1 MGSTEQKLEGPD
13 FAAGV
18 SAEDVAE
25 GKPVRGHF
33 AGEPVMLVRV
43 GREVHAIGANCTH
56 YGGPLNEGLV
66 AGHTVRCPWHHACFD
81 VRSGVALGGP
91 ALNDLP
97 CYDVRAEGKLV
108 RLTGKTSADEIT
120 KTERRSAAGVEPE
133 SVVVVGAGPA
143 GAACVEALRKEG
155 YAKTITLIGAE
166 PPGPVDRPNL
176 SKDYLA
182 GNAPEEWIP
191 LRSKEFYEEQAIG
204 FKIDTVRS
212 IDIEQKTVTLA
223 SGGQVSYGA
232 LVLATGA
239 EPIRL
244 PIEGASLPHVHVLRT
259 LADSRGIIAGSTD
272 PRSGTSQ
279 TAKKTAKRV
288 VVIGASFIGLEA
300 AASLRSRGLE
310 VTIVGPETI
319 PLARVLGD
327 EVGKF
332 VQRIHESK
340 GEIFKLGRKPAKITD
355 KSVVLDDGEELA
367 ADLVV
372 MGVGVKPRTDLA
384 EAAGL
389 KVDRGI
395 VVDERFRA
403 SNDRIYA
410 VGDVARFPLSLLG
423 DESVRIEHFSVAERQ
438 GRSAAFAML
447 KRSVDVRDV
456 PFFWSAHH
464 DVTISYVGHAER
476 FDEVVVKGDLEA
488 RDAVI
493 GYLEG
498 ERVRAIATINRDA
511 TSLRAEQAFEQQNQS
526 TLRSLLD

>member
-18 SAEDVAE
+18 PAEDVAE

-66 AGHTVRCPWHHACFD
+66 VGHTVRCPWHHACFD

-97 CYDVRAEGKLV
+97 CYEVRAEGKLV
-108 RLTGKTSADEIT
+108 RLTGKTASDEIT
-120 KTERRSAAGVEPE
+120 KTERRSSAAGDEPE

-155 YAKTITLIGAE
+155 YSKTITFIGAE

-191 LRSKEFYEEQAIG
+191 LRSKEFYAEQAIT

-244 PIEGASLPHVHVLRT
+244 PIEGASSPHVHVLRT
-259 LADSRGIIAGSTD
+259 LADSRGIIEGA
-272 PRSGTSQ
+272 
-279 TAKKTAKRV
+279 KTAKRV

-319 PLARVLGD
+319 PLARVLGE

-332 VQRIHESK
+332 VQRVHESK

-389 KVDRGI
+389 KIDRGI

-410 VGDVARFPLSLLG
+410 VGDVARFPHAG
-423 DESVRIEHFSVAERQ
+423 ESVRIEHFSMAERQ
-438 GRSAAFAML
+438 GRAVAFAML
-447 KRSVDVRDV
+447 KRSLEIRDV

-493 GYLEG
+493 GYLDG

-511 TSLRAEQAFEQQNQS
+511 TSLRAEQAFEEENQA

>member
-13 FAAGV
+13 FAEGV
-18 SAEDVAE
+18 PAEDVAE

-66 AGHTVRCPWHHACFD
+66 VGHTVRCPWHHACFD
-81 VRSGVALGGP
+81 VRNGSALGGP
-91 ALNDLP
+91 ALNDVA

-108 RLTGKTSADEIT
+108 RLTGKTSVDEIT
-120 KTERRSAAGVEPE
+120 KTERRSSPGLEPE

-143 GAACVEALRKEG
+143 GAACVEALRNQG
-155 YAKTITLIGAE
+155 YSKTITLIGAE
-166 PPGPVDRPNL
+166 APGPVDRPNL

-191 LRSKEFYEEQAIG
+191 LRGREFYEQQAIT
-204 FKIDTVRS
+204 FKSDTVRS
-212 IDIEQKTVTLA
+212 IDVEKKTVTLA
-223 SGGQVSYGA
+223 SGAQIEYGA

-244 PIEGASLPHVHVLRT
+244 PIDGASLPHVHVLRT
-259 LADSRGIIAGSTD
+259 LADSRGIIEASK
-272 PRSGTSQ
+272 S
-279 TAKKTAKRV
+279 AKRA

-300 AASLRSRGLE
+300 AASLRTRGLD
-310 VTIVGPETI
+310 VTIVGPETV

-332 VQRIHESK
+332 VRRVHESK
-340 GEIFKLGRKPAKITD
+340 GEVFKLGRKPVKITE
-355 KSVVLDDGEELA
+355 KSVVTDDGEELA

-395 VVDERFRA
+395 LVDKNFRA

-410 VGDVARFPLSLLG
+410 VGDVARFPWG
-423 DESVRIEHFSVAERQ
+423 GENVRIEHFSVAERQ
-438 GRSAAFAML
+438 GRAAAFAML
-447 KRSVDVRDV
+447 KRSLEIRDV

-476 FDEVVVKGDLEA
+476 FDEVVVRGDLDA
-488 RDAVI
+488 RDAII
-493 GYLEG
+493 GYKAG
-498 ERVRAIATINRDA
+498 GRVLAVATIHRDA
-511 TSLRAEQAFEQQNQS
+511 TSLRAEQAFEEDDQA
-526 TLRSLLD
+526 TLRSLFD

>member
-1 MGSTEQKLEGPD
+1 MPGIRSDMGGTEQKLEGPD

-18 SAEDVAE
+18 PAEDIAE

-33 AGEPVMLVRV
+33 AGEPVMLLRV

-66 AGHTVRCPWHHACFD
+66 VGHTVRCPWHHACFD
-81 VRSGVALGGP
+81 VRNGSVLGAP
-91 ALNDLP
+91 ALNDVP
-97 CYDVRAEGKLV
+97 CYDVLSQGGLV
-108 RLTGKTSADEIT
+108 KLTGKTSSDSIT
-120 KTERRSAAGVEPE
+120 KRERRSDAGIEPE
-133 SVVVVGAGPA
+133 SVVIVGAGPA
-143 GAACVEALRKEG
+143 GAACAEALRHEG
-155 YAKTITLIGAE
+155 YGKTITLIGAE

-191 LRSKEFYEEQAIG
+191 LRGRDFYEEQRIA
-204 FKIDTVRS
+204 FKSDTVRS
-212 IDIEQKTVTLA
+212 IDVEQKTVTLA
-223 SGGQVSYGA
+223 SGEKVSYGA

-244 PIEGASLPHVHVLRT
+244 PTPGATLPHVHVLRT
-259 LADSRGIIAGSTD
+259 LADSRGIIEASK
-272 PRSGTSQ
+272 S
-279 TAKKTAKRV
+279 AKRV

-300 AASLRSRGLE
+300 AASLRTRGLD

-327 EVGKF
+327 DVGKF
-332 VQRIHESK
+332 VQRVHESK
-340 GEIFKLGRKPAKITD
+340 GEVFKLGRKPAKITE

-367 ADLVV
+367 CDLVV

-389 KVDRGI
+389 AVDRGI
-395 VVDERFRA
+395 VVDDRFRA

-410 VGDVARFPLSLLG
+410 VGDVARFPYG
-423 DESVRIEHFSVAERQ
+423 GQSVRIEHFSVAERQ
-438 GRSAAFAML
+438 GRAAAWAML
-447 KRSVDVRDV
+447 KRTLEIRDV

-476 FDEVVVKGDLEA
+476 FDKVVVKGDLDE

-498 ERVRAIATINRDA
+498 DHVRAIATINNDA
-511 TSLRAEQAFEQQNQS
+511 TSLRAEHAFEAEDQS

>member
-13 FAAGV
+13 FAEGV
-18 SAEDVAE
+18 PAEDVAE

-66 AGHTVRCPWHHACFD
+66 VGHTVRCPWHHACFD
-81 VRSGVALGGP
+81 VRNGSALGGP
-91 ALNDLP
+91 ALNDVA

-108 RLTGKTSADEIT
+108 RLTGKTSVDEIT
-120 KTERRSAAGVEPE
+120 KTERRSSPGLEPE

-143 GAACVEALRKEG
+143 GAACVEALRNQG
-155 YAKTITLIGAE
+155 YSKTITLIGAE
-166 PPGPVDRPNL
+166 APGPVDRPNL

-191 LRSKEFYEEQAIG
+191 LRGREFYEEQRIT
-204 FKIDTVRS
+204 FKSDTARS

-223 SGGQVSYGA
+223 SGAQVSYGA

-244 PIEGASLPHVHVLRT
+244 PIDGASLPHVHVLRT
-259 LADSRGIIAGSTD
+259 LADSRGIIEASK
-272 PRSGTSQ
+272 S
-279 TAKKTAKRV
+279 AKRA

-300 AASLRSRGLE
+300 AASLRTRGLD
-310 VTIVGPETI
+310 VTIVGPETV

-332 VQRIHESK
+332 VRRVHESK
-340 GEIFKLGRKPAKITD
+340 GEVFKLGRKPVKITE
-355 KSVVLDDGEELA
+355 KSVVTDDGEELA

-395 VVDERFRA
+395 LVDKNFRA

-410 VGDVARFPLSLLG
+410 VGDVARFPWG
-423 DESVRIEHFSVAERQ
+423 GENVRIEHFSVAERQ
-438 GRSAAFAML
+438 GRAAAFAML
-447 KRSVDVRDV
+447 KRSLEIRDV

-476 FDEVVVKGDLEA
+476 FDEVVVRGDLDA
-488 RDAVI
+488 RDAII
-493 GYLEG
+493 GYKAG
-498 ERVRAIATINRDA
+498 GRVLAVATIHRDA
-511 TSLRAEQAFEQQNQS
+511 TSLRAEQAFEEDDQA
-526 TLRSLLD
+526 TLRSLFD

>member
-1 MGSTEQKLEGPD
+1 MGSSEQKLEGPD

-18 SAEDVAE
+18 PAADVVE

-66 AGHTVRCPWHHACFD
+66 VGHTIRCPWHHACFD
-81 VRSGVALGGP
+81 VRNGSALGGP
-91 ALNDLP
+91 ALNDVP
-97 CYDVRAEGKLV
+97 CYDVLAQGQLV
-108 RLTGKTSADEIT
+108 KLTGKTSSDSIT
-120 KTERRSAAGVEPE
+120 KRERRSDAGIEPE
-133 SVVVVGAGPA
+133 SVVIVGAGPA
-143 GAACVEALRKEG
+143 GAACAEALRHEG
-155 YAKTITLIGAE
+155 YGKTITLIGAE

-191 LRSKEFYEEQAIG
+191 LRGKEFYEEQRIA
-204 FKIDTVRS
+204 FKSDTVRS
-212 IDIEQKTVTLA
+212 IDVEKKTVTLA
-223 SGGQVSYGA
+223 SGGQVEYGA

-244 PIEGASLPHVHVLRT
+244 AIEGASLPHVHVLRT
-259 LADSRGIIAGSTD
+259 LADSRGIIEGS
-272 PRSGTSQ
+272 
-279 TAKKTAKRV
+279 KTAKRV

-300 AASLRSRGLE
+300 AASLKSRGLE

-332 VQRIHESK
+332 VQRVHESK
-340 GEIFKLGRKPAKITD
+340 GEVFKLGRKPAKITE
-355 KSVVLDDGEELA
+355 KSVVLDDGEELP

-395 VVDERFRA
+395 LVDKHFRA

-410 VGDVARFPLSLLG
+410 VGDVARFPYAG
-423 DESVRIEHFSVAERQ
+423 ENVRIEHFSVAERQ
-438 GRSAAFAML
+438 GRAAVFSML
-447 KRSVDVRDV
+447 KRTLEIRDV

-476 FDEVVVKGDLEA
+476 FDEVVVKGDLDG

-498 ERVRAIATINRDA
+498 GRVRAIATINRDA
-511 TSLRAEQAFEQQNQS
+511 TSLRAEHAFEEEDQAA
-526 TLRSLLD
+526 LRSLLD

>member
-18 SAEDVAE
+18 PAEDVAE

-66 AGHTVRCPWHHACFD
+66 VGHTVRCPWHHACFD
-81 VRSGVALGGP
+81 VRSGAVLGGP

-108 RLTGKTSADEIT
+108 RLTGKTSSDEIT
-120 KTERRSAAGVEPE
+120 KTERRSSAGIEPE

-155 YAKTITLIGAE
+155 YSKTITLIGAE

-244 PIEGASLPHVHVLRT
+244 AIEGASLPHVHVLRT
-259 LADSRGIIAGSTD
+259 LADSRGIIEAS
-272 PRSGTSQ
+272 
-279 TAKKTAKRV
+279 KTAKRV

-327 EVGKF
+327 DVGKF
-332 VQRIHESK
+332 VQRVHESK
-340 GEIFKLGRKPAKITD
+340 GEVFKLGRKPAKITNE
-355 KSVVLDDGEELA
+355 SVVLDDGEELA

-389 KVDRGI
+389 KIDRGI
-395 VVDERFRA
+395 VVDEHFRA

-423 DESVRIEHFSVAERQ
+423 GESVRIEHFSVAERQ
-438 GRSAAFAML
+438 GRAAAFAML
-447 KRSVDVRDV
+447 KRSLDIRDV

-464 DVTISYVGHAER
+464 DVTISYVGHAEH
-476 FDEVVVKGDLEA
+476 FDKVVVKGDLEA

-493 GYLEG
+493 GYLDG

-511 TSLRAEQAFEQQNQS
+511 TSLRAEQAFEEQNQS

>member
-18 SAEDVAE
+18 PAEDVAE

-66 AGHTVRCPWHHACFD
+66 VGHTVRCPWHHACFD
-81 VRSGVALGGP
+81 VRNGAALGGP

-97 CYDVRAEGKLV
+97 CYDVRAEGQLV
-108 RLTGKTSADEIT
+108 RLTGKTASDDIT
-120 KTERRSAAGVEPE
+120 KTERRSVAGVEPE
-133 SVVVVGAGPA
+133 SVVIVGAGPA
-143 GAACVEALRKEG
+143 GAACAEALRHEG
-155 YAKTITLIGAE
+155 YAKTITLVGAE

-191 LRSKEFYEEQAIG
+191 LRGKDFYEAQSIT

-212 IDIEQKTVTLA
+212 IDVEQKTVVLA
-223 SGGQVSYGA
+223 TGSQVSYGA

-259 LADSRGIIAGSTD
+259 LADSRGIIEA
-272 PRSGTSQ
+272 
-279 TAKKTAKRV
+279 AKTAKRAV
-288 VVIGASFIGLEA
+288 VVGASFIGLEA
-300 AASLRSRGLE
+300 AASLRARGLE
-310 VTIVGPETI
+310 VTIVGPETV
-319 PLARVLGD
+319 PLARVLGE

-332 VQRIHESK
+332 VQRVHESK
-340 GEIFKLGRKPAKITD
+340 GEVFKLGRKPAKITE
-355 KSVVLDDGEELA
+355 KTVVLDDGEEVA

-395 VVDERFRA
+395 LVDERFRA

-410 VGDVARFPLSLLG
+410 VGDVARFPWG
-423 DESVRIEHFSVAERQ
+423 GENVRIEHFSVAERQ
-438 GRSAAFAML
+438 GRAAAFAML
-447 KRSVDVRDV
+447 KRTLEIRDV

-476 FDEVVVKGDLEA
+476 FEKVVVKGDLDA
-488 RDAVI
+488 RDATI

-511 TSLRAEQAFEQQNQS
+511 ISLRAEHAFEDEDQA
-526 TLRSLLD
+526 TLRSLLA

>member
-18 SAEDVAE
+18 PASDVTE

-66 AGHTVRCPWHHACFD
+66 VGHTVRCPWHHACFD
-81 VRSGVALGGP
+81 VRNGSALGGP
-91 ALNDLP
+91 ALNDVA
-97 CYDVRAEGKLV
+97 CYDVREERKLV
-108 RLTGKTSADEIT
+108 KLVGKTAPEAIT
-120 KTERRSAAGVEPE
+120 KRERRSDAGEAPE
-133 SVVVVGAGPA
+133 SVVIVGAGPA
-143 GAACVEALRKEG
+143 GAACAEALRHEG
-155 YAKTITLIGAE
+155 YSKSITLVGAE
-166 PPGPVDRPNL
+166 APGPVDRPNL

-191 LRSKEFYEEQAIG
+191 LRGKDFYEEQRIV
-204 FKIDTVRS
+204 FKSDTVRS
-212 IDIEQKTVTLA
+212 IDVEQKTVTLA
-223 SGGQVSYGA
+223 SGSQISYGA

-244 PIEGASLPHVHVLRT
+244 PIDGASLPHVHVLRT
-259 LADSRGIIAGSTD
+259 LADSRGIIEAS
-272 PRSGTSQ
+272 
-279 TAKKTAKRV
+279 KTAKRV
-288 VVIGASFIGLEA
+288 VIIGASFIGLEA
-300 AASLRSRGLE
+300 AASLRTRGLE
-310 VTIVGPETI
+310 VTIVGPETV

-332 VQRIHESK
+332 VQRVHESK
-340 GEIFKLGRKPAKITD
+340 GEVFKLGRKPAKITET
-355 KSVVLDDGEELA
+355 SVFLDDGEELP

-384 EAAGL
+384 EAAGI

-395 VVDERFRA
+395 LVDERFRA

-410 VGDVARFPLSLLG
+410 VGDVARFPLFFLG
-423 DESVRIEHFSVAERQ
+423 DGESVRIEHFSVAERQ
-438 GRSAAFAML
+438 GRAAAFAML
-447 KRSVDVRDV
+447 KRPLEIKDV

-476 FDEVVVKGDLEA
+476 FDRVVVKGDLET

-498 ERVRAIATINRDA
+498 DRVRAIATINQDQA
-511 TSLRAEQAFEQQNQS
+511 SLRAERAFEEQDQGA
-526 TLRSLLD
+526 LKRLLSEGASDNPRP